1 MWRISVDEPN
11 QFIYNERQMFAEK
24 SVKPIMNSNSN
35 IAEYLRLCAKR
46 MSFLI
51 ISAILVFLVV
61 MFTVRIIT
69 PVQYTITGTLRIQS
83 DVGGESIADQY
94 NISELSKAAALTSIS
109 LIDNS
114 NTVQDA
120 LKDANMEGEDPAQ
133 FQKRVTVTQI
143 NNSNVLQ
150 VVVKFDSDSVKG
162 QVFTASLMKMAK
174 DSIKKTFASSNP
186 SFSGEIEDEGRVT
199 DTSSPWLTAVT
210 SGFWGALITA
220 ICFFV
225 FNIFSLASDKTLRSS
240 AKFETMTRIPVIAAI
255 PPVARVIGSER
266 NVNQV
271 SNAYRVLRSAI
282 KYSKKGVRT
291 IAICSPSPRDGR
303 TSVAI
308 GLARS
313 LADTNAMV
321 LLIEADM
328 HRPSISRE
336 LRFDSVFG
344 LGDLLLGKANIAA
357 AINKTSNRNLYVITA
372 VNNVNMNSINVCDLL
387 DSDVF
392 GKMLEAVE
400 NEFEYVIIDTPAIEL
415 LPDAAAVAGKVD
427 GCLLVAQYGHTRTDM
442 MKYAIDVFES
452 LDSDVLGIVTTNS
465 PQRSG
470 AFGSVSH
477 YYRSSNSRTGEG
489 FFTTLAD
496 NFFGVI
502 NMIREKLPGKKN
514 A

>member
-1 MWRISVDEPN
+1 
-11 QFIYNERQMFAEK
+11 
-24 SVKPIMNSNSN
+24 MNSNSSISEYIKLCSKR
-35 IAEYLRLCAKR
+35 IAYLAML
-46 MSFLI
+46 SVPIF
-51 ISAILVFLVV
+51 VV
-61 MFTVRIIT
+61 VVIVVRIIT

-109 LIDNS
+109 LVDNS
-114 NTVQDA
+114 DTVQRALEDA
-120 LKDANMEGEDPAQ
+120 RIPDQNPAE

-143 NNSNVLQ
+143 NDSNVLR
-150 VVVKFDSDSVKG
+150 VVVKFDTNSTQGES
-162 QVFTASLMKMAK
+162 FTAYLLNEANV
-174 DSIKKTFASSNP
+174 SIKEAFASSNP
-186 SFSGEIEDEGRVT
+186 SFSGVVEDAGRVT
-199 DTSSPWLTAVT
+199 DISSPWLTAFL
-210 SGFWGALITA
+210 SGLWALAATA
-220 ICFFV
+220 VCFFV
-225 FNIFSLASDKTLRSS
+225 FNMISLASDKTLRSS
-240 AKFETMTRIPVIAAI
+240 AKFDTMTRLPVIAAI
-255 PPVARVIGSER
+255 PPVARTIGSER
-266 NVNQV
+266 NLNQV

-282 KYSKKGVRT
+282 KYSKRGVRT
-291 IAICSPSPRDGR
+291 IAVCSPSPRDGR

-357 AINKTSNRNLYVITA
+357 TINKTSNRNLYVITA
-372 VNNVNMNSINVCDLL
+372 VNNVNMNNINVCDLL

-400 NEFEYVIIDTPAIEL
+400 NEFEYVIIDTPSIEL

-427 GCLLVAQYGHTRTDM
+427 ACLLVAQYGHTRTDV

-452 LDSDVLGIVTTNS
+452 LDCEVLGIVTTNS

-496 NFFGVI
+496 NFFGVV
-502 NMIREKLPGKKN
+502 NMIREKLPGGKKEKS
-514 A
+514 

>member
-1 MWRISVDEPN
+1 
-11 QFIYNERQMFAEK
+11 
-24 SVKPIMNSNSN
+24 MNSNSS
-35 IAEYLRLCAKR
+35 IAEYLKLCSKR
-46 MSFLI
+46 
-51 ISAILVFLVV
+51 ISVLGMLSAVVFLVV
-61 MFTVRIIT
+61 MIAVRIIT

-83 DVGGESIADQY
+83 DVGGESISDQY

-109 LIDNS
+109 LVDNS
-114 NTVQDA
+114 DTVQRALEDA
-120 LKDANMEGEDPAQ
+120 RIPDQNPAD
-133 FQKRVTVTQI
+133 FQKRVTVTRI
-143 NNSNVLQ
+143 NDSNVLR
-150 VVVKFDSDSVKG
+150 VVVKFDTNSSQG
-162 QVFTASLMKMAK
+162 ESFTAYLLNEANI
-174 DSIKKTFASSNP
+174 SIKEAFASSNP
-186 SFSGEIEDEGRVT
+186 SFSGVVEDAGRVT
-199 DTSSPWLTAVT
+199 DISSPWLTAFI
-210 SGFWGALITA
+210 SGLWSVAITA
-220 ICFFV
+220 VCFFV
-225 FNIFSLASDKTLRSS
+225 FNIFSLATDRTLHSS

-255 PPVARVIGSER
+255 PPVSRVIGLER
-266 NVNQV
+266 NVNKV
-271 SNAYRVLRSAI
+271 ENAYRVLRSAI
-282 KYSKKGVRT
+282 KYSKRGVRT
-291 IAICSPSPRDGR
+291 IAVCSPSPRDGR

-313 LADTNAMV
+313 LADANAMV

-357 AINKTSNRNLYVITA
+357 TINKTSNRNLYVITS
-372 VNNVNMNSINVCDLL
+372 VNNVNMNSINTCDLL

-400 NEFEYVIIDTPAIEL
+400 NEFEYVVIDTPSIEL

-452 LDSDVLGIVTTNS
+452 LDSEVLGIVTINS

-470 AFGSVSH
+470 VFGSVSH
-477 YYRSSNSRTGEG
+477 YYRSSNSRTGEN

-502 NMIREKLPGKKN
+502 NMMRERLPGKKRDN
-514 A
+514 K